1 MAIIWSIKHVCSK
14 NFIIIQLL
22 KESDFCSTFAL
33 FYQNQFVL
41 KFYHK
46 KGKGFQKWSIFWQ
59 LFEKKKEKWKLQSA
73 ELSKTIWRSY
83 WRGWNRVMKTD
94 NWRVEAGQKVYLSMV
109 ICWNS
114 QKVNQ
119 SSFLIEY
126 EWFIH
131 ISQSTLQ
138 THKQKKRF

>member
-59 LFEKKKEKWKLQSA
+59 LFEKKKEIIGPENESCKV
-73 ELSKTIWRSY
+73 LSF
-83 WRGWNRVMKTD
+83 
-94 NWRVEAGQKVYLSMV
+94 QKR
-109 ICWNS
+109 CGDH
-114 QKVNQ
+114 
-119 SSFLIEY
+119 IE
-126 EWFIH
+126 EDEIE
-131 ISQSTLQ
+131 
-138 THKQKKRF
+138 